1 MAPCNVVES
10 ISVSELYRVQ
20 LWGTNLESVEMLPT
34 GDKSVEASSCSSCKS
49 HSSRLVSLEKSSSTA
64 PARVPVASNGGAEP
78 GDHAKAAVRGIS
90 RNRTIVRSLLA
101 VHLGQ
106 SKHTANKLK
115 MGLIWRKRGGY
126 GIIIDQRY
134 KGASSDL
141 PFVTPA
147 GLPPSAQSQN
157 LGHIAASPWHQRS
170 VLAFLLHAITP
181 NISPDYTLKLTSTNT
196 NHV

>member
-1 MAPCNVVES
+1 M
-10 ISVSELYRVQ
+10 
-20 LWGTNLESVEMLPT
+20 
-34 GDKSVEASSCSSCKS
+34 
-49 HSSRLVSLEKSSSTA
+49 SLEKSSSTA

-90 RNRTIVRSLLA
+90 RNRTMIGSLLA

-115 MGLIWRKRGGY
+115 LGLIWRKRGGY

-134 KGASSDL
+134 KGASFDYL
-141 PFVTPA
+141 PFVTA

-170 VLAFLLHAITP
+170 VLACLLHAIIP
-181 NISPDYTLKLTSTNT
+181 NTIPNYTFKLNSTNE